1 MNRLQPFGRML
12 RRLAPFVGRRR
23 FLWTAASSFHESL
36 ESAASQCAERI
47 RSSIAAAKES
57 PPLPTSLS
65 SKEEARDSCFVLVS
79 QSYPAAEIDRLT
91 STLREHLADSAG
103 NSGVCFSGAVVDQV
117 VIAGET
123 SGDPCLGNGLTVLYH
138 RPSNTLDDPQLRSY
152 PFYIGDQHGRQR
164 LREVAVG
171 RWHNKVTDRFRQQSD
186 SPATTRW
193 VAGVSGVTQAMSHM
207 VLPSELSAPAV
218 SPALVDLV
226 LFAAD
231 RDSRQALDLLDAQF
245 PQATKIGIVGSR
257 TPFLNGR
264 EYTLLASN
272 NSSSSCVHDSGMVGL
287 AFART
292 KEEYTACRTP
302 KKGPEVLHSSLVPI
316 SDALRIVRCKG
327 NVVLELEN
335 GDAARSLIASV
346 RRQRM
351 EFPEKAG
358 EKDTRLFAKITAP
371 SCVSDGA
378 ATNTLESAAA
388 AAVFEVTGG
397 DPAKGGLA
405 LDTLRDLSPG
415 QFIQF
420 MVKGNN
426 DSQRVLDISDA
437 SDPSSALLVM
447 FGAADFYGDAARSR
461 ELQLRNASA
470 AVFGGV
476 TEGGFVYGGPSVPSA
491 ATASS
496 GHGNSSVLSGSVECP
511 VPGSVAILGLK

>member
-1 MNRLQPFGRML
+1 MAL
-12 RRLAPFVGRRR
+12 
-23 FLWTAASSFHESL
+23 
-36 ESAASQCAERI
+36 
-47 RSSIAAAKES
+47 
-57 PPLPTSLS
+57 
-65 SKEEARDSCFVLVS
+65 RDSCFVLVS

-91 STLREHLADSAG
+91 STLHEYLADTAG
-103 NSGVCFSGAVVDQV
+103 NSGVCFSGTVVDQV

-123 SGDPCLGNGLTVLYH
+123 SGDPCLGNGLAVMYH
-138 RPSNTLDDPQLRSY
+138 RPSDSPDDPQLRSH

-171 RWHNKVTDRFRQQSD
+171 RWHNKITDQFRQQSD
-186 SPATTRW
+186 SSTTTRW

-207 VLPSELSAPAV
+207 VLPFELSAAAV

-226 LFAAD
+226 LFATD

-245 PQATKIGIVGSR
+245 PQAAKIGIVGSR

-264 EYTLLASN
+264 EYTLLAN
-272 NSSSSCVHDSGMVGL
+272 NSNSSRVHDSGMVGL

-292 KEEYTACRTP
+292 KEERPVCRIP
-302 KKGPEVLHSSLVPI
+302 KKEPEVSHSGLVPI
-316 SDALRIVRCKG
+316 SDALRISRCKG

-335 GDAARSLIASV
+335 GDAAHSLIASV

-351 EFPEKAG
+351 ESPEKAR
-358 EKDTRLFAKITAP
+358 EKDTRLFAKIMAS
-371 SCVSDGA
+371 SCASDGT
-378 ATNTLESAAA
+378 ATNTQESV

-405 LDTLRDLSPG
+405 LDTLKDLSPG
-415 QFIQF
+415 QFVQF
-420 MVKGNN
+420 MVKDDD
-426 DSQRVLDISDA
+426 DSQRILDISDA
-437 SDPSSALLVM
+437 ADSSSALLMM
-447 FGAADFYGDAARSR
+447 FGAADFCGNVAVGNVARSSV
-461 ELQLRNASA
+461 LQLKNSPA

-476 TEGGFVYGGPSVPSA
+476 TESGFVYGGPSVPSA

-496 GHGNSSVLSGSVECP
+496 GHGNSSVLSGSVECS